1 MPQNSVS
8 RGAMKIEIRQR
19 HVQQII
25 AT

>member
-1 MPQNSVS
+1 MPQNSVG

-19 HVQQII
+19 DVQQII